1 VLGRLDDALAVY
13 AKALA
18 LDPSNAV
25 YLADAGLCQLDIGDP
40 IRAERLIDR
49 SIAVGPESVDPNIA
63 MHLLKLYRGDEA
75 GALEYARR
83 ANAVQSRVDI
93 GARALE
99 FIRDHE
105 LRAGRISAALALY
118 EESYPELLNAED
130 PEVDRANYRAAID
143 LALVFSIA
151 EQPQRADRLLD
162 RSLAQIQNMTRLS
175 ILGFGIDDVRIYAMR
190 GERQRALSA
199 LRQAIDAGWRSFWWY
214 SLEHDLSLESLHD
227 EPEFQAMVAEIK
239 ADMAAQLES
248 VREMERNGELEPIPE
263 VSSTSAN
270 LRRQVIYSPSKSPAM
285 G

>member
-1 VLGRLDDALAVY
+1 
-13 AKALA
+13 
-18 LDPSNAV
+18 
-25 YLADAGLCQLDIGDP
+25 
-40 IRAERLIDR
+40 
-49 SIAVGPESVDPNIA
+49 
-63 MHLLKLYRGDEA
+63 LKLYRGDEA

-83 ANAVQSRVDI
+83 ANAVQSRVHI

-105 LRAGRISAALALY
+105 LREGRISAALALY

-130 PEVDRANYRAAID
+130 PEVDRTNYRAAID

-151 EQPQRADRLLD
+151 EEPQRADRLLD

-175 ILGFGIDDVRIYAMR
+175 HFGFGIDDVRIYAIR

-248 VREMERNGELEPIPE
+248 LREMERNGELEPMPE
-263 VSSTSAN
+263 FPTAEN
-270 LRRQVIYSPSKSPAM
+270 
-285 G
+285 